1 MNGRQIVEGNYMQD
15 GILQNR
21 LGRVVDPGLCRECGW
36 EVPPKQEAAYAAYCE
51 EFAAAYHAMRP
62 EPSGEEAFEM
72 RAAFG
77 PGVEVVDVFT
87 GRRHRT

>member
-1 MNGRQIVEGNYMQD
+1 MQPT
-15 GILQNR
+15 
-21 LGRVVDPGLCRECGW
+21 VRES
-36 EVPPKQEAAYAAYCE
+36 
-51 EFAAAYHAMRP
+51 AAAYHAMRL